1 MLETMNE
8 EEITEKEHSTPV
20 AAEYVLGV
28 LSAQERRDFEA
39 RLLRE
44 PALAA
49 DVEFWE
55 GKLGG
60 LASEVTPVSPPDRIW
75 SRIATTLPAK
85 DAARSVD
92 LWQNLAFWR
101 WVTAGSVAIA
111 AASLAGLIYVGHPP
125 SPSQPLVAKLDVSGG
140 QVGFVAAIDREG
152 GGLTIVP
159 ASATDVQQRVLELW
173 LIAPGDQPRS
183 LGLIEPGRPVHIN
196 LSAALIPRVAPD
208 ATLAVS
214 LEPPGG
220 SPSGLPTGPVIA
232 SGKLTS
238 L

>member
-1 MLETMNE
+1 MNGE
-8 EEITEKEHSTPV
+8 DSIERESAAPV

-49 DVEFWE
+49 EVAFWE
-55 GKLGG
+55 SRLGA
-60 LASEVTPVSPPDRIW
+60 LVSQVRPASPPERIW
-75 SRIATTLPAK
+75 SRIETALTAS
-85 DAARSVD
+85 DAARPVG
-92 LWQNLAFWR
+92 LWQMLAFWR
-101 WVTAGSVAIA
+101 WATVGSAAIA
-111 AASLAGLIYVGHPP
+111 AASLAALIYMAHPSGP
-125 SPSQPLVAKLDVSGG
+125 NQPLIAKLDVSGGG

-159 ASATDVQQRVLELW
+159 ASATDVKQRVLELW

-183 LGLIEPGRPVHIN
+183 LGLIEPGRPIHIN
-196 LSAALIPRVAPD
+196 LPAALIQRVAPD